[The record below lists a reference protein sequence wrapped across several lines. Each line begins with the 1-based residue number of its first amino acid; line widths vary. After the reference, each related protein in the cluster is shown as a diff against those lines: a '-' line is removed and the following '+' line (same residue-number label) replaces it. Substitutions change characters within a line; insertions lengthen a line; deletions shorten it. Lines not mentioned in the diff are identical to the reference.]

1 MQLYVIYQHSDGD
14 VTSVT
19 SVGSPD
25 GTITG
30 ARTDSIEAFQEVIM
44 GAMIQF

>member
-19 SVGSPD
+19 SVDPD

-30 ARTDSIEAFQEVIM
+30 ARRDSIEAFQEVIM